1 MKKKKLWKDIKKC
14 FINSKGRFI
23 SIFCLMMLGSFA
35 LVGLKVTGPNMRET
49 GTHYFED
56 LNLSDLTVIGDYGI
70 DSTNQKAI
78 NQLSGTKKI
87 EYGYLKDVEIKNTT
101 DSIRLFSNPNTISKY
116 ELTEGEDA
124 KNENEI
130 VLSDTYK
137 DQYDIG
143 DTIKVTEKESL
154 GTKVLKKHSFKI
166 VGFAK
171 SAEFVS
177 SINMGQSTSGSGELK
192 GYGFVSSEVFDPDFY
207 MIARMT
213 FQDTENVDPYS
224 DEYTDLIQAHKN
236 ELDELLEDQPQLRL
250 QALKEEYQD
259 NIDDGQQQ
267 IDEAKQKLTDTREQL
282 NDAGEQIEEAKTTIA
297 SSDSQLKSAKQQL
310 ASGKTTLAEKWMQL
324 QSAKQSLDSANN
336 TLQTT
341 ETQLGT
347 AYKSLQAGREK
358 INAAET
364 ALSSKETQLAQ
375 AKKTIASSEQE
386 LATKTEEFQQKQQE
400 YKTAL
405 ADFTDKQQE
414 YQSALKEITSWQA
427 ALDTHKNTLSS
438 AKQQYETAIASCT
451 QNINI
456 LKEQLTNPDLSQEE
470 RDALNQKLTDSE
482 AELEKYEA
490 QYQSFLTDTYTPQME
505 GITSAQT
512 QLDQKKAELQQ
523 VKAVLDAKQQ
533 E

>member
-1 MKKKKLWKDIKKC
+1 M
-14 FINSKGRFI
+14 
-23 SIFCLMMLGSFA
+23 
-35 LVGLKVTGPNMRET
+35 
-49 GTHYFED
+49 
-56 LNLSDLTVIGDYGI
+56 
-70 DSTNQKAI
+70 
-78 NQLSGTKKI
+78 
-87 EYGYLKDVEIKNTT
+87 
-101 DSIRLFSNPNTISKY
+101 
-116 ELTEGEDA
+116 
-124 KNENEI
+124 
-130 VLSDTYK
+130 SDTYK

-192 GYGFVSSEVFDPDFY
+192 GYGFVSSEVFDSDFY

-336 TLQTT
+336 TLQTM

-347 AYKSLQAGREK
+347 AYKSIQAGREK

-375 AKKTIASSEQE
+375 AKKNNCIQ
-386 LATKTEEFQQKQQE
+386 
-400 YKTAL
+400 
-405 ADFTDKQQE
+405 
-414 YQSALKEITSWQA
+414 
-427 ALDTHKNTLSS
+427 
-438 AKQQYETAIASCT
+438 
-451 QNINI
+451 
-456 LKEQLTNPDLSQEE
+456 
-470 RDALNQKLTDSE
+470 
-482 AELEKYEA
+482 
-490 QYQSFLTDTYTPQME
+490 
-505 GITSAQT
+505 
-512 QLDQKKAELQQ
+512 
-523 VKAVLDAKQQ
+523 
-533 E
+533 